1 MCACRE
7 RAAYLYAAGPWSLA
21 QVTVEI
27 PFLIVQGILY
37 TMIVYWCTG
46 QSADAG
52 ERWLSGQLRF
62 AVLQPGGVNLYLSA
76 APTASQCSRRLML
89 PRQPVMQSRTGCR
102 PRQSMVA
109 FVTAIYL

>member
-1 MCACRE
+1 MPAGSVQSTCMPLNCPALSSAPLEGLQALSGAVCACRE

-46 QSADAG
+46 QSANAG
-52 ERWLSGQLRF
+52 ERLLSGQPRST
-62 AVLQPGGVNLYLSA
+62 ALQPGGWMFA
-76 APTASQCSRRLML
+76 
-89 PRQPVMQSRTGCR
+89 
-102 PRQSMVA
+102 
-109 FVTAIYL
+109 